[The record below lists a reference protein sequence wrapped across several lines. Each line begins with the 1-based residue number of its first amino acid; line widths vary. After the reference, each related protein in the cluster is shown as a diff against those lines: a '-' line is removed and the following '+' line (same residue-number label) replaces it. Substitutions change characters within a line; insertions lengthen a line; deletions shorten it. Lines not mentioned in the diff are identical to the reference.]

1 MIFVK
6 SVKNAGG
13 YDNNN
18 NLYAI
23 MELICDNESDLPQP
37 DYFISKKYIIAQSST
52 AEIIGTGAK
61 FEMQSSGNWILKVAG
76 TATYTKS
83 EIDTMLSQIDILR
96 QGTEISENAN
106 LNDFVEIGA
115 YYSPNSA
122 RTATL
127 TNCPWT
133 GSGFKLIVFSI
144 STTSKM
150 HVLMP
155 ISNSADCIFF
165 RSRIS
170 SGFRPWYK
178 IRGTAV

>member
-13 YDNNN
+13 YDANN

-23 MELICDNESDLPQP
+23 MELICDTESDLPQP
-37 DYFISKKYIIAQSST
+37 NYFISKKYIIAQSST

-61 FEMQSSGNWILKVAG
+61 FEMQSGGNWVLKVAG

-96 QGTEISENAN
+96 QGTEIIENAN
-106 LNDFVEIGA
+106 MNDYMEIGA

-127 TNCPWT
+127 TNCPWS
-133 GSGFKLIVFSI
+133 GSGFKAIVLSI
-144 STTSKM
+144 SSTSKM
-150 HVLMP
+150 QIILP
-155 ISNSADCIFF
+155 ISNSSDCIFF
-165 RSRIS
+165 RSHIS
-170 SGFRPWYK
+170 SGWRPWYK
-178 IRGTAV
+178 IQGIAV